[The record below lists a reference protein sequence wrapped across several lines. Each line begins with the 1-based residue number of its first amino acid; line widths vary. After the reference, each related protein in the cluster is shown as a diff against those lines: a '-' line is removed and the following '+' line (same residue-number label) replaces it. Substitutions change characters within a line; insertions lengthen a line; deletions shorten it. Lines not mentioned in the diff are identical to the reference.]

1 MRSSAALLLRG
12 DGRAR
17 LLPLR
22 RHVRDD
28 DGAAAQPLVDKVC
41 PVQLDYGE
49 ETFTSQPA
57 GGEGAGEAGRRPE
70 DVCPDVPLLPGH
82 APPAGHPR
90 QPAAGG
96 VGGHARPP
104 APRAGPVVGSL
115 LMGLVVMAN
124 CHWWSLPPVF
134 LLLASL
140 PAGCTGSMRAVFSDS
155 YAYVGAAADRRR
167 AGGGQAVRLSV
178 LGVAMMARNPVGKA
192 VALLAYDSYGD
203 GRRQPH
209 IYCAEAEEV
218 ALGGM
223 REGGGEE
230 RQRLQRPVT
239 LEPQGNAEGSL

>member
-1 MRSSAALLLRG
+1 MQPDERRPSLPKGDAATELGASTTCGRVRRFFSAVAVEPVCFLYAVTFGMTMALLPNLW
-12 DGRAR
+12 
-17 LLPLR
+17 L
-22 RHVRDD
+22 
-28 DGAAAQPLVDKVC
+28 DKVC

-82 APPAGHPR
+82 ALPAGHPR

-115 LMGLVVMAN
+115 LMALVVMAN

-140 PAGCTGSMRAVFSDS
+140 PAGCTGSMRAVFSGS
-155 YAYVGAAADRRR
+155 YAYVGAAAGRRR
-167 AGGGQAVRLSV
+167 AGGPARSV
-178 LGVAMMARNPVGKA
+178 CRF
-192 VALLAYDSYGD
+192 S
-203 GRRQPH
+203 
-209 IYCAEAEEV
+209 
-218 ALGGM
+218 
-223 REGGGEE
+223 
-230 RQRLQRPVT
+230 
-239 LEPQGNAEGSL
+239 GSR